1 MRARILVGVA
11 FAGAIATL
19 TGARAL
25 TAPRSCEALAS
36 LALPHA
42 TVTLA
47 QTVAAGAF
55 LPPNDTPGDDTPPPN
70 PRAFSGLPAF
80 CRVAATLRPTA
91 DSDIKIEVWIPAA
104 NWNGKL
110 QAVGNGAF
118 NGNIAYPAMA
128 TALVRGYATSSTDTG
143 HVGNT
148 AAFAMG
154 HPEKVTDFA
163 WRAVHEMTVSAKS
176 IISAQADSAPKFYE
190 RVLGRRVRAQGS
202 AAFPGFQRH
211 RGRCARSTDRSRG
224 AGDPRRSGAGER
236 RIGALVTT
244 RRACARRSCL

>member
-70 PRAFSGLPAF
+70 PRAFSALPAF

-163 WRAVHEMTVSAKS
+163 WRAVHEMTVSAKA
-176 IISAQADSAPKFYE
+176 IISAQTDSAPKYSYWNGCSAG
-190 RVLGRRVRAQGS
+190 GRQALKEAQTFS
-202 AAFPGFQRH
+202 RGFRRH
-211 RGRCARSTDRSRG
+211 RGRGTRARLDRARGTGDSRR
-224 AGDPRRSGAGER
+224 PGAGER
-236 RIGALVTT
+236 RIGAHL
-244 RRACARRSCL
+244 R